1 MPKNINIYNF
11 LGISRET
18 IEDLMKFKRILIENN
33 KNLNLISENDEKIV
47 EWRHI
52 IDSAQIIDLIDKK
65 CKKYVDLGSGAGFPG
80 IVMAIIMKHK
90 KINSEIHMY
99 EKSSKKS
106 DFLSETSKKLNLNTK
121 VITKNVFDEIDIEA
135 NTITARA
142 FKPIDKIFQIMV
154 NNFKKYENLILF
166 LGKNAKLNFLE
177 TSKDWDFE
185 YKDRISM
192 TSNDSKIVNIKN
204 IKKKIE

>member
-1 MPKNINIYNF
+1 MGF
-11 LGISRET
+11 SRET

>member
-1 MPKNINIYNF
+1 MPKNINIYIF
-11 LGISRET
+11 LGFSRET